1 MNEPLHN
8 PSQAMSSLI
17 CFDPAQGPP
26 KQARPL
32 TGQGE
37 HPTLTSPCV
46 RADSTGIVNMENL
59 KFKICT
65 NEKFTTSS
73 YKNSSKPPQD
83 QNGFLLCL
91 SVRVLPTKFL
101 AQLST
106 YPLLSSFTATARP
119 PARARRRRPR
129 VGTAPRQ
136 RCPSVRLSATYA
148 SVCIQGLWFGSSENS
163 HSQLL

>member
-119 PARARRRRPR
+119 PARSRPSSSTARWNGSEAALSLRAFVRDLCECVYPR
-129 VGTAPRQ
+129 AL
-136 RCPSVRLSATYA
+136 VR
-148 SVCIQGLWFGSSENS
+148 
-163 HSQLL
+163 